1 MKRLALT
8 AVLLAL
14 AAPAYAAS
22 TTPAPAA
29 PAAACDPQV
38 VFGAKT
44 FTTFVNAIKACGTQ
58 DFDDAITDATTQN
71 DNMALA
77 CLQPSQKLVA
87 AIVANKGLV
96 TKFQLYRDAKLKGFL
111 SACITYVNSTIGLQ

>member
-22 TTPAPAA
+22 TTPAPA
-29 PAAACDPQV
+29 PAACDPQV
-38 VFGAKT
+38 IFGAKT

-58 DFDDAITDATTQN
+58 DFDDAITDATAQN
-71 DNMALA
+71 DNVALA

-87 AIVANKGLV
+87 GIVANKGLV